1 MQLREHVPLA
11 PYTTLGLG
19 GPAQYFCECASEA
32 EVRDALALARR
43 RDLRVQ
49 IIGGASNVIFADA
62 GFAGLVVKVTVGG
75 VAFRDTGDAVEVNAG
90 AGVEWDLLVR
100 EAVERGCTGIECLS
114 GIPGTV
120 GGTPIQNVGAYGQE
134 IADTLVAVTCL
145 ERERLTRVEL
155 RREQCELA
163 YRDSRFKRRDRDR
176 YVVLDVTL
184 RLRRGMAPRLRYP
197 ELEQAVR
204 QRGDLEA
211 LDPGNAV
218 KVVRETVLGL
228 RRRKSMVLDPT
239 DPNARSVGS
248 FFVNPV
254 LPAEAFD
261 ELVRRWR
268 ATGGDDAVP
277 TIPGRWTR
285 EGPSGL
291 AGRARRVCEGAPAR
305 WSGDLDAPRA
315 RARQRRRHDR
325 GPALAR
331 RRHRAGGAPALWD
344 PAGTRARGGGIATV
358 SAA

>member
-155 RREQCELA
+155 TREQCELA

-277 TIPGRWTR
+277 TFPADGRVKVPAAWLVEHAGFAKGHRRGGAGISTR
-285 EGPSGL
+285 
-291 AGRARRVCEGAPAR
+291 
-305 WSGDLDAPRA
+305 
-315 RARQRRRHDR
+315 H
-325 GPALAR
+325 ALALVNVGGTTADLLSLAEDIE
-331 RRHRAGGAPALWD
+331 RAVHQ
-344 PAGTRARGGGIATV
+344 RFGIRLEREPV
-358 SAA
+358 VVE